1 MAKDKSARPKSVIDL
16 KLLNNV
22 AKASP
27 KTFRQAL
34 AAPISE
40 QISRPVVIS
49 TMGRD
54 RMTKQRK
61 ARLRQLMAPE
71 QPV

>member
-16 KLLNNV
+16 KLLNDV
-22 AKASP
+22 AKAGP
-27 KTFRQAL
+27 KAFRPAL
-34 AAPISE
+34 AIRTKGLD
-40 QISRPVVIS
+40 SR
-49 TMGRD
+49 M
-54 RMTKQRK
+54 KQRK